1 MLKRLQLYLLVALVI
16 GLAVLAG
23 YYYFLAGKAG
33 AFRQTY
39 TSAAVVQQIQPLQEL
54 VTVRYNI
61 QKVVGLKEDKVPF
74 GSESVLLLV
83 QATVLGGVELAALTP
98 AHVQV
103 ASDRR
108 VTIALPAPRVLHV
121 YINDQETRVWD
132 RSKTWWTPWV
142 AANPQLEQNA
152 RQLALE
158 SVQQAALEMGLLTN
172 AQHNAE
178 TTLRR
183 FLQTAG
189 YREVSFTGQR
199 TTSGD

>member
-1 MLKRLQLYLLVALVI
+1 MLQRLKLYLLIAAVVV
-16 GLAVLAG
+16 LAVLAG
-23 YYYFLAGKAG
+23 YYYFLAAKAG
-33 AFRQTY
+33 AFHQTY
-39 TSAAVVQQIQPLQEL
+39 TSAAVVQQILPLQEL

-61 QKVVGLKEDKVPF
+61 QKVVGLKEEKVPF

-83 QATVLGGVELAALTP
+83 QATVLGGVDLATLT
-98 AHVQV
+98 AAQVQV
-103 ASDRR
+103 TPDRHLNI
-108 VTIALPAPRVLHV
+108 TLPAPKVLHV

-158 SVQQAALEMGLLTN
+158 AMQQAALEMGLLTN

-183 FLQTAG
+183 FLQLAG
-189 YREVSFTGQR
+189 YPIVAFTGPSESIR
-199 TTSGD
+199 